1 MIQILKNV
9 PYPIKTLTFD
19 NDMAFSQ
26 HLEVGKALGA
36 ETLFTKPYSSQNKG
50 TVEIRIGVI
59 RRFIPKRQILLTLR
73 IRT

>member
-1 MIQILKNV
+1 
-9 PYPIKTLTFD
+9 
-19 NDMAFSQ
+19 MAFSQ

-50 TVEIRIGVI
+50 TVEIQIGVI